1 SKRTMGAIT
10 VFCPGTKRIIERR
23 DFTVLWQSMP
33 SGWTSIPKEFWKFE
47 LSDQELVQFRKLTV
61 KKLQNYYS
69 KFEMFNALFESL
81 DNEINSRVIVKE
93 DSLV

>member
-1 SKRTMGAIT
+1 MSKVPVNQIENLEWKYQD
-10 VFCPGTKRIIERR
+10 GTTK
-23 DFTVLWQSMP
+23 
-33 SGWTSIPKEFWKFE
+33 SISE

-81 DNEINSRVIVKE
+81 DNEINCRVIVKE
-93 DSLV
+93 ESLV

>member
-1 SKRTMGAIT
+1 MSK
-10 VFCPGTKRIIERR
+10 VPVNQIEN
-23 DFTVLWQSMP
+23 L
-33 SGWTSIPKEFWKFE
+33 EWKFQDGTTKPISE

-93 DSLV
+93 NSLV